1 LGVST
6 VRRGVRV
13 GREGAQ
19 PVQGPTPAIE
29 RTSFTITRRTTRPM
43 TMLEV
48 VKDATVLNGR
58 GFVAEPALNSGLPPN
73 AGRD

>member
-1 LGVST
+1 
-6 VRRGVRV
+6 
-13 GREGAQ
+13 
-19 PVQGPTPAIE
+19 VQGPTPAIE
-29 RTSFTITRRTTRPM
+29 RTSFTITRRTTRPTRPM
-43 TMLEV
+43 TRLEV